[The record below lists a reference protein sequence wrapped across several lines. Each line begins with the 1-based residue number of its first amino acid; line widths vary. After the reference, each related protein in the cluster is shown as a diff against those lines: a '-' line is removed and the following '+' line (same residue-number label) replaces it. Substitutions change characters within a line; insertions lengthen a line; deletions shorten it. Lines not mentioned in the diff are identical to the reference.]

1 MQSAAARSTSIGT
14 ALTDEALAAC
24 KAADAVLLGAVGGP
38 KWDNP
43 TAPVRPEQG
52 LLALR
57 KGMGVFANLRP
68 VSVHP
73 ALVDASPLKPERLAG
88 VDMLFVRELTGGLY
102 FGQPK
107 GPQHGQR
114 RAARGG
120 YARIF

>member
-1 MQSAAARSTSIGT
+1 MQIAA
-14 ALTDEALAAC
+14 
-24 KAADAVLLGAVGGP
+24 AVLLGAVGGP

-73 ALVDASPLKPERLAG
+73 ALTEASPLKPERLAG
-88 VDMLFVRELTGGLY
+88 VDMLFIRELTGGLY

-107 GPQHGQR
+107 GRDDRQWQP
-114 RAARGG
+114 ACS
-120 YARIF
+120 